1 MACPL
6 GVVVLY
12 IDTQSRCGIPGWPA
26 GGGCLAV
33 TWRGADAM
41 TESVVASVPHALE
54 SAVGQTGMGLRL
66 LGSAAAKR
74 VGL

>member
-54 SAVGQTGMGLRL
+54 SAVGQTGMELSCVSWGAQLQS
-66 LGSAAAKR
+66 G
-74 VGL
+74 